1 MTPQEL
7 KNSILQ
13 LAIAGKLVKQRAEEG
28 TAEELFAQI
37 QAERQRLVAEGKLK
51 KQKPLPEITEDEK
64 PFDIPESWKWVRF
77 QDLMLE
83 ISTGPF
89 GSMLHKTDYIANGIP
104 LVNPA
109 NIINSRIVES
119 DKMMISEETANRLG
133 KYRLS
138 SGMIVMGRRG
148 EMGRCA
154 IVEPEQDG
162 WVCGTGSFFMNPSK
176 SLHLSYMIKLF
187 STVYAKAYLAGE
199 SVGTTMSNLNHT
211 ILRSIPIPLPPLAEQ
226 KRIVAKIEQLL
237 PYIDRYEKAWSRLQ
251 EFNKRFPSDMQKS
264 LLQYAIEGKLVEQ
277 RAEEG
282 TAEELFVQI
291 QEEKQRLV
299 AEGKLKKQKPL
310 PEITEEEK
318 PFDIPE
324 SWKWCYIGDI
334 FAHNTGKALNRSDK
348 DGVMLSYIT
357 TSNLYWNRFELDNI
371 KEMLFLESEIEKC
384 TVVQNDL
391 LVCEGGDYGRAAI
404 WTKRQ
409 PIRIQNHIHRLRP
422 FFPICVKYVYYIFYL
437 YKNTNR
443 LVGKGIGI
451 KGLSAQ
457 VLHSIKFPLPP
468 LAEQKRI
475 VARLE
480 ELLPLCDRLKK

>member
-28 TAEELFAQI
+28 TAEKLFAQI
-37 QAERQRLVAEGKLK
+37 QAEKQRLVAEGKLK
-51 KQKPLPEITEDEK
+51 KQKPLPEITEEEK

-77 QDLMLE
+77 QDLMFE

-154 IVEPEQDG
+154 IVEPEQNG

-282 TAEELFVQI
+282 TAEELFAQI
-291 QEEKQRLV
+291 QAEKQRLV

-324 SWKWCYIGDI
+324 SWKWVRLGE
-334 FAHNTGKALNRSDK
+334 
-348 DGVMLSYIT
+348 V
-357 TSNLYWNRFELDNI
+357 FELQAGKNISASQI
-371 KEMLFLESEIEKC
+371 KEDN
-384 TVVQNDL
+384 TQNEYL
-391 LVCEGGDYGRAAI
+391 CYGGNG
-404 WTKRQ
+404 
-409 PIRIQNHIHRLRP
+409 IRGYVDTYNRIGS
-422 FFPICVKYVYYIFYL
+422 FPIIGRQGALCGNINFATGYFYATEHAVTVSTFA
-437 YKNTNR
+437 NTNVIWACHFLR
-443 LVGKGIGI
+443 ALKLNQYATATAQP
-451 KGLSAQ
+451 GLAVNKINS
-457 VLHSIKFPLPP
+457 VLLPLPP

>member
-37 QAERQRLVAEGKLK
+37 QAEKQRLVAEGKLK
-51 KQKPLPEITEDEK
+51 KQKPLPEITEEEK

-154 IVEPEQDG
+154 IVEPEQNG

-282 TAEELFVQI
+282 TAEELFAQI
-291 QEEKQRLV
+291 QAEKQRLV

-324 SWKWCYIGDI
+324 SWKWVRLGNLISIESGINLTKSQMKQGSIPVYGGNGI
-334 FAHNTGKALNRSDK
+334 TGYHDKALVYDNTIVIGRVGYYCGSVHITEKEAWVTDNAFIVDYPTNFIFQK
-348 DGVMLSYIT
+348 FFVYMLRHM
-357 TSNLYWNRFELDNI
+357 NLGKNNNA
-371 KEMLFLESEIEKC
+371 
-384 TVVQNDL
+384 TAQPVVSGKKIYPL
-391 LVCEGGDYGRAAI
+391 L
-404 WTKRQ
+404 
-409 PIRIQNHIHRLRP
+409 
-422 FFPICVKYVYYIFYL
+422 
-437 YKNTNR
+437 
-443 LVGKGIGI
+443 
-451 KGLSAQ
+451 
-457 VLHSIKFPLPP
+457 FPLPP